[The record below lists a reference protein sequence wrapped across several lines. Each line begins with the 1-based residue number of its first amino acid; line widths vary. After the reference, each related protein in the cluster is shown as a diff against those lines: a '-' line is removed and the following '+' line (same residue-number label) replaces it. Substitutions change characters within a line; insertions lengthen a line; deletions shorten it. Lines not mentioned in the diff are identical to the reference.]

1 MNKSKERGSE
11 QRRNSTN
18 DSWKIPFRKP
28 ENRNLG
34 SPLVVDMLSDRVSS
48 LNFPKTLEQKQR
60 TRPSKNVVYTND
72 TFGFNAVTSSQP
84 DARIT
89 VAESIKP
96 KQSTSQKKPQKLQK
110 QQVLPMSPTVISPIR
125 KRHCVKEQRSSS
137 HEESIS
143 TQQQHAITRKSQ
155 VYCIRNVVIVIME
168 SKSRL
173 CFTGKLLV
181 KVLYGA
187 VEIYGYIL
195 NRSTEATEVYS
206 PRGYSNVSI
215 ETSEALTEDSLE
227 DVWTALVA
235 RGITRD
241 SESKLRMSIDN
252 VQPGTA
258 ILVLQNF
265 ENGLTRFLR
274 THFPSFRLFPS
285 INNPCY
291 YSWMNPKRAEIML
304 QASLHL
310 EQDDDHNYRRLIAS
324 SCITTDITEKMLN
337 SWRANEWS
345 CTLIAGGKG
354 VGKSTSV
361 RYLINSLL
369 RTSGKVVLV
378 DVDPGQAECTPAGC
392 VSYSLIEE
400 PLMGPNFT
408 HLKMPVYQ
416 LYLDDINVAR
426 CVTRYLEGVKM
437 LIERLQRCPVLSRL
451 PIVVNTMG
459 FTYDLGWDIAM
470 FTIKLIRPT
479 IILQI
484 MSSRKKNYQNYL
496 SAEVVNKQKCSWMC
510 CDETFIDWYKPC
522 EHDLCIL
529 QSQAEMRK
537 DEWNMEPYQQRELVM
552 ISYLSGIV
560 RNNDD
565 SLQYTTEQ
573 SFDITKVAPYAA
585 PFSSL
590 CIIPQRLFGIPA
602 SRTLTVINGN
612 IVALCG
618 IDLAEQ
624 SSQESDNTSGLRV
637 LTQRSPLCTCYGF
650 GIIRGIDTERREVFI
665 NTPLPISIMQH
676 INCLAGCISV
686 PPALLQLN
694 QGAPYVGE
702 NASLPTSREIRRGV
716 FRMKPNVKFHKKPD
730 KCQ

>member
-18 DSWKIPFRKP
+18 DGWKIPFRKP

-496 SAEVVNKQKCSWMC
+496 SAEVVNKQVKHIYHFSA
-510 CDETFIDWYKPC
+510 TG
-522 EHDLCIL
+522 IL
-529 QSQAEMRK
+529 GNSKMILSQT
-537 DEWNMEPYQQRELVM
+537 M
-552 ISYLSGIV
+552 IFHNRNARGCVATRLS
-560 RNNDD
+560 
-565 SLQYTTEQ
+565 
-573 SFDITKVAPYAA
+573 
-585 PFSSL
+585 
-590 CIIPQRLFGIPA
+590 
-602 SRTLTVINGN
+602 
-612 IVALCG
+612 
-618 IDLAEQ
+618 
-624 SSQESDNTSGLRV
+624 
-637 LTQRSPLCTCYGF
+637 
-650 GIIRGIDTERREVFI
+650 
-665 NTPLPISIMQH
+665 SI
-676 INCLAGCISV
+676 G
-686 PPALLQLN
+686 
-694 QGAPYVGE
+694 
-702 NASLPTSREIRRGV
+702 TSRASTTCAYFSLRQ
-716 FRMKPNVKFHKKPD
+716 
-730 KCQ
+730 KCVRTNGTWSHISSENSS